1 MAGDF
6 YGDQYGGGNRRG
18 DDGLGQDLRG
28 SDGGNV
34 GIAGVALGLPSAPT
48 APTLTAGGEV
58 QGELTAEMQQLLHEL
73 AEAIRAEF
81 CSDPDDDDLDDDDL
95 DDDDPYD
102 EDPDDEDPDDEDP
115 DDEDPDDEQGC
126 MIIRVITG

>member
-28 SDGGNV
+28 SDGGDV
-34 GIAGVALGLPSAPT
+34 GTAGVALGLPPAPT
-48 APTLTAGGEV
+48 APTLTAGEDG
-58 QGELTAEMQQLLHEL
+58 QRELTAEMQLLHEL

-81 CSDPDDDDLDDDDL
+81 CSDLDDDDL

-102 EDPDDEDPDDEDP
+102 EDLDDDDL
-115 DDEDPDDEQGC
+115 DDDDLDDDDPDDEQGC